1 MEGTSENI
9 ASAVIGFTDVKLVV
23 LMMINIIALIIGCL
37 IEPAPALLICLPIF
51 EPIVTQMGIDRL
63 HFGIMLCFNLCI
75 GMLTPPV
82 GLGLYVMCSVAG
94 VQFERLTKQVL
105 PFLGILI
112 IGLIIV
118 TYAPWLS
125 TWLPKLLMPY

>member
-1 MEGTSENI
+1 
-9 ASAVIGFTDVKLVV
+9 
-23 LMMINIIALIIGCL
+23 
-37 IEPAPALLICLPIF
+37 
-51 EPIVTQMGIDRL
+51 MGIDRL

-82 GLGLYVMCSVAG
+82 GLGLYVMCSVAD